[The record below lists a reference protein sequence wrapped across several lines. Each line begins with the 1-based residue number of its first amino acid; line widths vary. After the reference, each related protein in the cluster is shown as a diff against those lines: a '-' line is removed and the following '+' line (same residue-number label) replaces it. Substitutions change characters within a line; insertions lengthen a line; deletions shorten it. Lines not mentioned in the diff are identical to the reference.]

1 MFQRI
6 WSLIIKELLAS
17 ARDPQTRWVVL
28 FSPPFLLVI
37 YAFAIT
43 QEISSVT
50 LGVYTQDRGV
60 EARELISRFE
70 GSPTFEEILYLRRD
84 ADIAAA
90 IDSRSVDLVL
100 RIGPDFSRQLERG
113 EPANVQLILDGR
125 ASNAAQILAGY
136 SGRIVQDFN
145 EDQATALGVPT
156 LTKVVT
162 RVWYNPNLDPLWS
175 AVPALFAVLT
185 AIVGFMVSALSIA
198 RERELGTFE
207 QLLVSPLRPTE
218 ILIGKTVVFV
228 LIDDKLAGAIALAD
242 IIREESAKAILMLQA
257 MGIQCIMLTGDNQ
270 QVAEWVGQEIGLDE
284 VIAEVLPEEKAAKV
298 REVQSRGLIVAM
310 TGDGVNDAPA
320 LAQANVGIAIGAG
333 TDVAIETADIILV
346 RSSPSDVVAII
357 ELARAT
363 YNKMMQNLAWATG
376 YNTFAIPAA
385 AGVFFP
391 WGVILTPAL
400 GAVFMSAS
408 TVICAINA
416 QLLKLSRSRLA
427 T

>member
-242 IIREESAKAILMLQA
+242 IIREESAKAILILQA

-284 VIAEVLPEEKAAKV
+284 VIAEVLPEEKAANV

-310 TGDGVNDAPA
+310 TAMV
-320 LAQANVGIAIGAG
+320 
-333 TDVAIETADIILV
+333 
-346 RSSPSDVVAII
+346 
-357 ELARAT
+357 
-363 YNKMMQNLAWATG
+363 
-376 YNTFAIPAA
+376 
-385 AGVFFP
+385 
-391 WGVILTPAL
+391 
-400 GAVFMSAS
+400 
-408 TVICAINA
+408 
-416 QLLKLSRSRLA
+416 
-427 T
+427 

>member
-1 MFQRI
+1 M
-6 WSLIIKELLAS
+6 
-17 ARDPQTRWVVL
+17 
-28 FSPPFLLVI
+28 
-37 YAFAIT
+37 
-43 QEISSVT
+43 
-50 LGVYTQDRGV
+50 
-60 EARELISRFE
+60 
-70 GSPTFEEILYLRRD
+70 
-84 ADIAAA
+84 
-90 IDSRSVDLVL
+90 

-310 TGDGVNDAPA
+310 TAMV
-320 LAQANVGIAIGAG
+320 
-333 TDVAIETADIILV
+333 
-346 RSSPSDVVAII
+346 
-357 ELARAT
+357 
-363 YNKMMQNLAWATG
+363 
-376 YNTFAIPAA
+376 
-385 AGVFFP
+385 
-391 WGVILTPAL
+391 
-400 GAVFMSAS
+400 
-408 TVICAINA
+408 
-416 QLLKLSRSRLA
+416 
-427 T
+427 

>member
-1 MFQRI
+1 MFPRI

-28 FSPPFLLVI
+28 FSPPFLLII

-43 QEISSVT
+43 QEISSAT

-60 EARELISRFE
+60 AARELISKFD
-70 GSPTFEEILYLRRD
+70 GAPTFDEILYLQRD
-84 ADIAAA
+84 ADVKTA

-136 SGRIVQDFN
+136 SGRIVQNFN
-145 EDQATALGVPT
+145 EEQAAISGVPI

-207 QLLVSPLRPTE
+207 QLLVSPLQPLE
-218 ILIGKTVVFV
+218 ILIGKAAPA
-228 LIDDKLAGAIALAD
+228 LIIALA
-242 IIREESAKAILMLQA
+242 SATAMLILGWLVLDVPLRGSLLLLYASMIVYLAAI
-257 MGIQCIMLTGDNQ
+257 
-270 QVAEWVGQEIGLDE
+270 VGIGLF
-284 VIAEVLPEEKAAKV
+284 ISSLAATQQQAIIGLFIYMMPAVLLSGYATPVANMPDWLQTLSETNPIMHFITISKAVYMK
-298 REVQSRGLIVAM
+298 
-310 TGDGVNDAPA
+310 DAPA
-320 LAQANVGIAIGAG
+320 ELFIRHTWPMAVIAIV
-333 TDVAIETADIILV
+333 TL
-346 RSSPSDVVAII
+346 
-357 ELARAT
+357 
-363 YNKMMQNLAWATG
+363 
-376 YNTFAIPAA
+376 A
-385 AGVFFP
+385 AGAWLFRRRV
-391 WGVILTPAL
+391 
-400 GAVFMSAS
+400 S
-408 TVICAINA
+408 
-416 QLLKLSRSRLA
+416 
-427 T
+427 

>member
-284 VIAEVLPEEKAAKV
+284 VIAEVLPEEKAANV

-310 TGDGVNDAPA
+310 TAMV
-320 LAQANVGIAIGAG
+320 
-333 TDVAIETADIILV
+333 
-346 RSSPSDVVAII
+346 
-357 ELARAT
+357 
-363 YNKMMQNLAWATG
+363 
-376 YNTFAIPAA
+376 
-385 AGVFFP
+385 
-391 WGVILTPAL
+391 
-400 GAVFMSAS
+400 
-408 TVICAINA
+408 
-416 QLLKLSRSRLA
+416 
-427 T
+427 

>member
-1 MFQRI
+1 MLKRI

-28 FSPPFLLVI
+28 FSPPFLLII

-60 EARELISRFE
+60 AARELISKFE
-70 GSPTFEEILYLRRD
+70 GAPTFENIIYLQHD
-84 ADIAAA
+84 GDITSA

-113 EPANVQLILDGR
+113 EPAPVQLILDGR

-136 SGRIVQDFN
+136 SGRIVQRFN
-145 EDQATALGVPT
+145 DERAEALGSPA
-156 LTKVVT
+156 LTEVIT

-218 ILIGKTVVFV
+218 ILIGKAAPALVIAVASATAMLILGWLV
-228 LIDDKLAGAIALAD
+228 LDVPLRGSLPLLYASMIVYLAAIIGIGLFISSLAATQQQA
-242 IIREESAKAILMLQA
+242 IIGLFIYMMPAVLLSGYATPVANMPDWLQA
-257 MGIQCIMLTGDNQ
+257 LSETNPIMHF
-270 QVAEWVGQEIGLDE
+270 I
-284 VIAEVLPEEKAAKV
+284 VISKAVYMK
-298 REVQSRGLIVAM
+298 
-310 TGDGVNDAPA
+310 DAPA
-320 LAQANVGIAIGAG
+320 ELFIDHTWPMAIIAIVTLSSGAWLFRRR
-333 TDVAIETADIILV
+333 V
-346 RSSPSDVVAII
+346 S
-357 ELARAT
+357 
-363 YNKMMQNLAWATG
+363 
-376 YNTFAIPAA
+376 
-385 AGVFFP
+385 
-391 WGVILTPAL
+391 
-400 GAVFMSAS
+400 
-408 TVICAINA
+408 
-416 QLLKLSRSRLA
+416 
-427 T
+427 

>member
-310 TGDGVNDAPA
+310 TAMV
-320 LAQANVGIAIGAG
+320 
-333 TDVAIETADIILV
+333 
-346 RSSPSDVVAII
+346 
-357 ELARAT
+357 
-363 YNKMMQNLAWATG
+363 
-376 YNTFAIPAA
+376 
-385 AGVFFP
+385 
-391 WGVILTPAL
+391 
-400 GAVFMSAS
+400 
-408 TVICAINA
+408 
-416 QLLKLSRSRLA
+416 
-427 T
+427 

>member
-84 ADIAAA
+84 ADITAA

-270 QVAEWVGQEIGLDE
+270 QVAEWVGQEIGLDD

-310 TGDGVNDAPA
+310 TAMV
-320 LAQANVGIAIGAG
+320 
-333 TDVAIETADIILV
+333 
-346 RSSPSDVVAII
+346 
-357 ELARAT
+357 
-363 YNKMMQNLAWATG
+363 
-376 YNTFAIPAA
+376 
-385 AGVFFP
+385 
-391 WGVILTPAL
+391 
-400 GAVFMSAS
+400 
-408 TVICAINA
+408 
-416 QLLKLSRSRLA
+416 
-427 T
+427 

>member
-113 EPANVQLILDGR
+113 EPAKVQLILDGR

-218 ILIGKTVVFV
+218 ILIGKAVPA
-228 LIDDKLAGAIALAD
+228 LMIALASATAMLILGWLVLD
-242 IIREESAKAILMLQA
+242 VPLRGSLLLLYASMIIYLAAIIGIGLFISSLAATQQQAIIGLFIYMMPAVLLSGYATPVANMPDWLQA
-257 MGIQCIMLTGDNQ
+257 LNESNPIMHF
-270 QVAEWVGQEIGLDE
+270 I
-284 VIAEVLPEEKAAKV
+284 VISKAVYMK
-298 REVQSRGLIVAM
+298 
-310 TGDGVNDAPA
+310 DAPA
-320 LAQANVGIAIGAG
+320 ELFFHHTWPMAVIAVVTLTAGAWLFRRR
-333 TDVAIETADIILV
+333 V
-346 RSSPSDVVAII
+346 S
-357 ELARAT
+357 
-363 YNKMMQNLAWATG
+363 
-376 YNTFAIPAA
+376 
-385 AGVFFP
+385 
-391 WGVILTPAL
+391 
-400 GAVFMSAS
+400 
-408 TVICAINA
+408 
-416 QLLKLSRSRLA
+416 
-427 T
+427 